1 MPVANGSGKAARLRG
16 RSCELSFG
24 MNWHQV
30 IDQRSHELHQVVAD
44 ILRHQ
49 PGELASVVTWIETKL
64 KDPRYSDDGKEA
76 LREWQ
81 DLIYQR
87 GVTGVL
93 SVLDDRTE
101 EAVRLRQSTPFAILM
116 PQDKREEIFRKYES
130 LRVGTSVARV

>member
-1 MPVANGSGKAARLRG
+1 
-16 RSCELSFG
+16 